1 MGFHL
6 SLELLFYFFKLLIHN
21 NYPGLGIIITISLAE
36 TINYHPILLNSLSPL
51 YVSLSEW
58 SATRTRQWWIFFP
71 FSCML
76 LQFLECVLKSWPL
89 IWLGVG
95 NVLKNINQLLSLVW
109 YQVEVNGIEPL
120 LDQKEIL
127 CSHSRESK

>member
-36 TINYHPILLNSLSPL
+36 TINHHPILLNSLSPL

-58 SATRTRQWWIFFP
+58 SATRTRQ
-71 FSCML
+71 
-76 LQFLECVLKSWPL
+76 
-89 IWLGVG
+89 
-95 NVLKNINQLLSLVW
+95 
-109 YQVEVNGIEPL
+109 
-120 LDQKEIL
+120 
-127 CSHSRESK
+127 